1 MKPKMISVRSS
12 SADAVTGERLRSSDP
27 VLDTGIAN
35 KRQPCMNNS
44 RTRLIKEST
53 IVWLAEA
60 AGYTL
65 TKRNA
70 GDSGDAK
77 GVDGEDASVG
87 GGADPVGEAKT
98 GGGETPKRRAGRP
111 PKSK

>member
-1 MKPKMISVRSS
+1 MKPKMITVRSA
-12 SADAVTGERLRSSDP
+12 SADAITGERLSFTEP
-27 VLDTGIAN
+27 VLDTGVAN
-35 KRQPCMNNS
+35 KKQPCMGNS

-65 TKRNA
+65 TKRDA

-87 GGADPVGEAKT
+87 GGADPVGKAET